1 MHFFELSLFLS
12 IIVIVMKFTLSFSLV
27 FLLISSC
34 TKTEDILIPG
44 NQPPDYR
51 SVPTI
56 KVENYVN
63 RYFIDLLGREPT
75 DNERVYHTE
84 FLKRNRLSIHAR
96 DTLLNILLYDT
107 TFHPGDSS
115 YRHAAIQRIYDISKA
130 RFLEGANDGDIAQF
144 IGILEFSI
152 TIARLNGD
160 SVGVYSAKA
169 AQKQYRD
176 VLNSRYKLLKNKATY
191 SDMCAAMLNNSIY
204 DQINMNSF
212 NYVNASF
219 DDLFQRQPMKDEFAA
234 AYDIIDKNIPR
245 QIFGRWAANKNE
257 YCDVLTHTPEFFEAQ
272 VRWVYYLLLQR
283 DATTQEVINVLGNY
297 MRNNNLQ
304 EVQKAIIKTDE
315 YAQFR

>member
-1 MHFFELSLFLS
+1 VL
-12 IIVIVMKFTLSFSLV
+12 KFTLPFSFV

-34 TKTEDILIPG
+34 TKTEDILISG

-75 DNERVYHTE
+75 DTERVYHTE
-84 FLKRNRLSIHAR
+84 FLKRNKLSIHAR
-96 DTLLNILLYDT
+96 DTLVSLLLYDT
-107 TFHPGDSS
+107 VYHPGDSS
-115 YRHAAIQRIYDISKA
+115 YRHAAIQRIYDLSKA
-130 RFLEGANDGDIAQF
+130 RFLEGASDGDIAQF
-144 IGILEFSI
+144 IGILEFGI
-152 TIARLNGD
+152 TISRLNGD

-176 VLNSRYKLLKNKATY
+176 VLNSRYKLLKNTATY

-219 DDLFQRQPMKDEFAA
+219 DDLFQRQPLKDEFAA

-245 QIFGRWAANKNE
+245 QIFGSWAANKNE
-257 YCDVLTHTPEFFEAQ
+257 YCDVLTHTPEFYESQ
-272 VRWVYYLLLQR
+272 IRWVYYLLLQR
-283 DATTQEVINVLGNY
+283 DANTQEVINLLGNY
-297 MRNNNLQ
+297 MRSNNLQ
-304 EVQKAIIKTDE
+304 EVQKAVIKTDE

>member
-1 MHFFELSLFLS
+1 
-12 IIVIVMKFTLSFSLV
+12 VIVLKFTLSFSFV

-34 TKTEDILIPG
+34 TKTEDILISG

-75 DNERVYHTE
+75 DTERVYHTE
-84 FLKRNRLSIHAR
+84 FLKRNKLSIHAR
-96 DTLLNILLYDT
+96 DTLINQLLYDT
-107 TFHPGDSS
+107 VYHPGDSS
-115 YRHAAIQRIYDISKA
+115 YRHAAIQRIYDLSKA
-130 RFLEGANDGDIAQF
+130 RFLEGASDGDIAQF
-144 IGILEFSI
+144 IGILEFGI
-152 TIARLNGD
+152 TISRLNGD

-176 VLNSRYKLLKNKATY
+176 VLNSRYKLLKNTATY

-219 DDLFQRQPMKDEFAA
+219 DDLFQRQPLKDEFAA

-245 QIFGRWAANKNE
+245 QIFGSWAANKNE
-257 YCDVLTHTPEFFEAQ
+257 YCDVLTHTPEFYESQ
-272 VRWVYYLLLQR
+272 IRWVYYLLLQR
-283 DATTQEVINVLGNY
+283 DANTQEVINLLGNY
-297 MRNNNLQ
+297 MRSNNLQ
-304 EVQKAIIKTDE
+304 EVQKAVIKTDE